1 VAALP
6 EPGKKAGAKG
16 RNGERRELEAIAERI
31 PAITLTNPPS
41 ADLEALR
48 LTLMSGLLAA
58 ARENSKHESSGVWL
72 FELGRR
78 YLPTPELASGTGLA
92 QERRTLGVVMTGPAA
107 TGWASP
113 ERDADFYDLKGVV
126 ETMLHALQVSGDRF
140 TPARHPTYHPGR
152 CAALEVLAL
161 PQGVQ
166 PDSDRAIGASGTWVA
181 VGVLGEVHPEVAEQF
196 DLTKRAYLMELDLER
211 LYSAVPERA
220 ISQPIPRFPAAQRD
234 LAIIVE
240 ASAPAADVAD
250 AIRASGG
257 ELLRDVRLFDVYTG
271 EGVPVGKK
279 SLAWSL
285 TYQSPE
291 RTLTDAEIEAA
302 QKAVVAALAKRFGAV
317 LRS

>member
-1 VAALP
+1 MVAD
-6 EPGKKAGAKG
+6 
-16 RNGERRELEAIAERI
+16 RI

-58 ARENSKHESSGVWL
+58 ARENGKHESAGVFTL
-72 FELGRR
+72 ELGRR
-78 YLPTPELASGTGLA
+78 YLPTPELTSGTGLA
-92 QERRTLGVVMTGPAA
+92 QERRTLGVVMTGPVA
-107 TGWASP
+107 TGWASADH
-113 ERDADFYDLKGVV
+113 DADFYDLKGVT
-126 ETMLHALQVSGDRF
+126 ETMLDALQVGGYRF
-140 TPARHPTYHPGR
+140 TAARHPTFHPGR

-161 PQGVQ
+161 PQGA
-166 PDSDRAIGASGTWVA
+166 PADSDRAVGVSGTWVA
-181 VGVLGEVHPEVAEQF
+181 IGMLGEVHPEVAEQF

-220 ISQPIPRFPAAQRD
+220 LSQSIPRYPAAQRD

-240 ASAPAADVAD
+240 ASLPAADVED
-250 AIRASGG
+250 AIRTSGG
-257 ELLRDVRLFDVYTG
+257 VLLRDVRLFDLYTG

-291 RTLTDAEIEAA
+291 HTLTDAEIEAA
-302 QKAVVAALAKRFGAV
+302 QKAVVAALAKRFGAE